1 MQIIKSIVRHL
12 VFILPLYASSQSVYL
27 QQGSKENI
35 LMERLEIKSGG
46 DSILNF
52 NFLKPFNRR
61 WWVRALENINI
72 DSTDIRLSKVDKY
85 NIFRSK
91 LNNLEWVTG
100 DKEIYKSKKDLWN
113 TFYKT
118 PANLVEVDNPDFFL
132 SVNPVLNLSVIGD
145 SRSDEVGFVNSRGI
159 VARMLIAKRIG
170 LYTYLTENQERA
182 PVFVQE
188 RINQF
193 RAVPGAGFYKPFKTT
208 GVDYFD
214 GRGYITFNAAKFLD
228 VQFGYDKVFLG
239 SGYRSLY
246 LSDYANSHL
255 FLNLNLRVWKLNYVS
270 KTVQLT
276 AQYKRGSTDSLFPKK
291 YATIHHI
298 SYSGPKWLTVG
309 IFEGVVWDRLNDFEF
324 AYLNPIIFLRPM
336 EQNLGSGDNA
346 FVGFD
351 IKTTLF
357 KRLQLYTQ
365 VMFDEFKLSEIKKN
379 DGWWANK
386 WAWQMGAKYIDAF
399 GINNLDLQ
407 AEMNLVRPF
416 TYAHNDTIANYTHY
430 NQPMAHPLMSNIQ
443 EFVAIARYQPWPK
456 WYAQVRMNFWKS
468 GTDTAGVNFGNNIF
482 RDTDTRP
489 MDYGFNFG
497 SAKSQKWM
505 NTNFWLAYELMENF
519 FIEGNL
525 YFRKGSN
532 TDMNTIASFGI
543 RWNMQRREYD
553 Y

>member
-1 MQIIKSIVRHL
+1 MQIIKTIVRHL

-61 WWVRALENINI
+61 WWVRALENINV

-132 SVNPVLNLSVIGD
+132 SVNPVLNLSVMGD
-145 SRSDEVGFVNSRGI
+145 SRSDEMQFVNSRGI

-170 LYTYLTENQERA
+170 LYTYLAENQERP

-298 SYSGPKWLTVG
+298 SYTGPKWLTVG

-346 FVGFD
+346 FVGVD